1 MTLIKFLWNQEKGGT
16 MSNIKRLVRVAVPS
30 ALALSALV
38 FVGHRAIVAADHNEP
53 STRTEVGV
61 DPTPDR
67 AADLADIYAFHDATN
82 LVVIITFGGPQAT
95 NLPAIYDRDV
105 IYRIHISNDGNRGNT
120 EIPVDVRFG
129 FDGDNPGVEVRGLPG
144 ETVIQGPV
152 ETNIA
157 QGGYLVRAGLFDDPF
172 FFDLQ
177 GLRETRSTGTLRFRN
192 DRSSFANANITG
204 VVIQIPRSRVAN
216 GNNPLDIWSET
227 GRFGGQL

>member
-1 MTLIKFLWNQEKGGT
+1 MP
-16 MSNIKRLVRVAVPS
+16 NIKRLVRVAVPS
-30 ALALSALV
+30 ALALTALV
-38 FVGHRAIVAADHNEP
+38 FAGHRALVAADHNEP
-53 STRTEVGV
+53 STRTQVGI

-105 IYRIHISNDGNRGNT
+105 HYRIHISNDGNRANT
-120 EIPVDVRFG
+120 EIPIDVRFG
-129 FDGDNPGVEVRGLPG
+129 FDGTNPGVEVRGLPG
-144 ETVIQGPV
+144 APVVQGPV

-157 QGGYLVRAGLFDDPF
+157 QGGYVIRAGLFDDPF

-177 GLRETRSTGTLRFRN
+177 GLNDTRATGTLMFRN
-192 DRSSFANANITG
+192 DRSAFANANITG
-204 VVIQIPRSRVAN
+204 VVIQIPRSRVEN
-216 GNNPLDIWSET
+216 GTAPLDIWSET

>member
-1 MTLIKFLWNQEKGGT
+1 
-16 MSNIKRLVRVAVPS
+16 MSNIKRLLRVAVPS

-38 FVGHRAIVAADHNEP
+38 FVGQRAIVAADHNEP
-53 STRTEVGV
+53 STRTQVGV

-67 AADLADIYAFHDATN
+67 AADLADIYAFHNATD

-105 IYRIHISNDGNRGNT
+105 LYRIHISNDGDRSDT

-129 FDGDNPGVEVRGLPG
+129 FDGSNPGVEVRGLPG
-144 ETVIQGPV
+144 ATVIQGPV

-157 QGGYLVRAGLFDDPF
+157 QGGYLIRAGLFDDPF

-177 GLRETRSTGTLRFRN
+177 GLNDTRATGTLMFRN

-204 VVIQIPRSRVAN
+204 VVIQIPRSRVEN
-216 GNNPLDIWSET
+216 GNASLDIWSET

>member
-1 MTLIKFLWNQEKGGT
+1 
-16 MSNIKRLVRVAVPS
+16 MSHIKRLLRVAVPS

-38 FVGHRAIVAADHNEP
+38 FVGQRALDAADHNEP
-53 STRTEVGV
+53 SARTEVGV

-67 AADLADIYAFHDATN
+67 AADLADIYAFHDATS

-95 NLPAIYDRDV
+95 NLPAIYDPNV
-105 IYRIHISNDGNRGNT
+105 IYRIHISNDGNRANT

-129 FDGDNPGVEVRGLPG
+129 LDGTNPGIEVRGLPG
-144 ETVIQGPV
+144 AGVIQGPV

-157 QGGYLVRAGLFDDPF
+157 QNGYLVRAGLFDDPF

-177 GLRETRSTGTLRFRN
+177 GLKDTRATGTLMFKN
-192 DRSSFANANITG
+192 TRSAFANANITG
-204 VVIQIPRSRVAN
+204 VVIQIPRSRIEN
-216 GNNPLDIWSET
+216 GDRQIDIWSET